1 MLYVAISERD
11 CVMDREQLQA
21 QRRKFSQLRQS
32 LRALSNEVNKLIE
45 FFFSDRP
52 LIKGSVYELKG
63 KCGKPRCRC
72 AQGEFHSRMVISTRE
87 EGKTKLGVIPRGYLV
102 EVQIKAQR
110 YQQLRRARTRLVELH
125 KRMLAI
131 IDEMEAM
138 RREQIPK
145 SGQKVS

>member
-45 FFFSDRP
+45 VFFSDRP
-52 LIKGSVYELKG
+52 LIKGSVYELKS
-63 KCGKPRCRC
+63 KCGKPKCRC
-72 AQGEFHSRMVISTRE
+72 AQGEFHNRMVISTRE
-87 EGKTKLGVIPRGYLV
+87 KGKTKLGAIPRGYLV

-110 YQQLRRARTRLVELH
+110 YQQLRRARARLVELH